1 MTRFHV
7 TVRLYDGQN
16 TINFTEA
23 KRRLLEL
30 FTSMNQVSP
39 KARLDV
45 FKTES
50 YSFAKNGSVVKL
62 ECINLQIAGMELTVM
77 ESFIDRYGGLLKI
90 PDSSVSIFYDKHEH
104 SLA

>member
-7 TVRLYDGQN
+7 HIRLHNGEN
-16 TINFTEA
+16 TIDFEEA
-23 KRRLLEL
+23 KRRLLAL

-62 ECINLQIAGMELTVM
+62 ECIAMQITVMELTVM
-77 ESFIDRYGGLLKI
+77 RSFIDRYSELLKI
-90 PDSSVSIFYDKHEH
+90 PSGNVSISYDKHEVT
-104 SLA
+104 LE